1 MKRLLSILS
10 VCALCGVS
18 PAQEM
23 YEALVEPQLSEN
35 VAIRQAS
42 QEMPLLTGTVA
53 GVPSAET
60 SPYLAPS
67 PRVTKEG
74 KMKKAVLKGGHR
86 GLDFG
91 VDLDF
96 MVQKG
101 GGSFSPDIT
110 IGKRFSKNFYAGLA
124 GGPQIPFQGGGV
136 NSGTVAADFKYLY
149 PLPNRENLLPGGMLR
164 IGYYGDFSDYSY
176 VMFSIMPTFQFV
188 ASKTVDLN
196 CGLGFAEYVHTG
208 SGGANSAA
216 FAIKVGFDVHKPAEH
231 QKIMLRHNATVDSGL
246 ELTLEAGGEKG
257 FGGSPGATIDGGAMG
272 ALVLSYKLNPHLS
285 LGAGF
290 AAGSIA
296 LYKEEAL
303 TSIRTYLDGTT
314 ADYGV
319 KAAIDAPDNNWSYKL
334 FLRGNYRILKGNHSP
349 FVSCDLGLFHSGAT
363 VDSYTYKN
371 TEGGPSVSPAVFCS
385 PAIGYSFRTTSNSYL
400 FAKVGYTFSSHIF
413 KPYEEV
419 GKSYMTTY
427 KYDIGASG
435 LCFSV
440 GYTHTFRCWQRKK
453 KNK

>member
-149 PLPNRENLLPGGMLR
+149 PLPNRKNLLPGGMLR

-231 QKIMLRHNATVDSGL
+231 QKIMLRHNKTVDSGL
-246 ELTLEAGGEKG
+246 ELTLEGNYATGG
-257 FGGSPGATIDGGAMG
+257 TIDGAMG
-272 ALVLSYKLNPHLS
+272 ALVVDYKWNPYLSF
-285 LGAGF
+285 GVGF
-290 AAGSIA
+290 AYGTIDLNKKNGVTVTTTNSNGTESIKHED
-296 LYKEEAL
+296 LE
-303 TSIRTYLDGTT
+303 
-314 ADYGV
+314 
-319 KAAIDAPDNNWSYKL
+319 APDNSNTAKL

-349 FVSCDLGLFHSGAT
+349 LVSCDLGLIFSDMEEWRVGDEKPAT
-363 VDSYTYKN
+363 
-371 TEGGPSVSPAVFCS
+371 TEVFFY
-385 PAIGYSFRTTSNSYL
+385 PAIGYSLRTTSNSYL
-400 FAKVGYTFSSHIF
+400 YAKVGYTVSSPIT
-413 KPYEEV
+413 
-419 GKSYMTTY
+419 KSYETSSTNSKNAITTT
-427 KYDIGASG
+427 KYDKLKESG
-435 LCFSV
+435 IYFAV

-453 KNK
+453 KSK

>member
-1 MKRLLSILS
+1 
-10 VCALCGVS
+10 
-18 PAQEM
+18 
-23 YEALVEPQLSEN
+23 
-35 VAIRQAS
+35 
-42 QEMPLLTGTVA
+42 MPLLTGTVA

-149 PLPNRENLLPGGMLR
+149 PLPNRKNLLPGGMLR

-231 QKIMLRHNATVDSGL
+231 QKIMLRHNKTVDSGL
-246 ELTLEAGGEKG
+246 ELTLEGGGTPFG
-257 FGGSPGATIDGGAMG
+257 FGRLSDNSFTFDDSFIGG
-272 ALVLSYKLNPHLS
+272 LVLSYKWNPYFS
-285 LGAGF
+285 FGLGLDAGVDEF
-290 AAGSIA
+290 SK
-296 LYKEEAL
+296 YKGLTVTTTDKNGKITEEQKDFSG
-303 TSIRTYLDGTT
+303 TSVIE
-314 ADYGV
+314 
-319 KAAIDAPDNNWSYKL
+319 KL

-349 FVSCDLGLFHSGAT
+349 FVSCDLGILFSEFADDDIDNEKT
-363 VDSYTYKN
+363 C
-371 TEGGPSVSPAVFCS
+371 EAVYFS
-385 PAIGYSFRTTSNSYL
+385 PAIGYSLRTTSNSYL
-400 FAKVGYTFSSHIF
+400 FAKVGYMISS
-413 KPYEEV
+413 PYDVSTTE
-419 GKSYMTTY
+419 SYSNGNASTTKMY
-427 KYDIGASG
+427 KYDKMKESSIYFA
-435 LCFSV
+435 V